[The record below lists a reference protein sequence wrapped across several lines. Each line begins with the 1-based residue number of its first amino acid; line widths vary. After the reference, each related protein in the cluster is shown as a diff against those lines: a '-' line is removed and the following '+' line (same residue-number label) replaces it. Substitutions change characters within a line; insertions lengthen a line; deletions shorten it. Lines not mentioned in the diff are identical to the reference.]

1 MENFKNQGDFI
12 RKPVAERN
20 SRLTLAP
27 PAVAP
32 NAPGEEQSPVFDFQ
46 NLFRILRRRVRVILF
61 TVFVCA
67 AITVFYDRMVPNTY
81 IANSRILLDEEN
93 VSPFGNQNV
102 FTGLQLSNP
111 VVESQM
117 QVIRSPLLLANVV
130 RELDLLNDPEFM
142 NPKST
147 PLAESIR
154 AIRESIFPPA
164 EEVVEVNEAMQFQAA
179 VERLRGNL
187 GVARNAET
195 LVIGLN
201 YTSTS
206 PQLSARVVNG
216 VADAYINDR
225 LKSRQKTADRA
236 ARWFNERMAELNTRA
251 EKTEQQMQR
260 LLGSGNTAVDAT
272 NSESEVLTARSELQD
287 ALADRAR
294 ARSQLLSFQAL
305 SVNNLE
311 QIQVPYSVG
320 SDIALL
326 AEQAEVARQQLA
338 EATQQFQAN
347 PEEVAQLTSSLRLLE
362 AEITSFLGELVSK
375 AEDDLS
381 AAQLAVKDAESA
393 LQSAGSMRDESMG
406 NSIEVELRSL
416 EAEARTFRQL
426 EERYL
431 ERYLSTIQ
439 QQSFPTSEATI
450 IQVATVPE
458 FPNGL
463 GLKNLGMI
471 AIMIGMS
478 LGAGIAFI
486 LEAGDKT
493 IRTTRQLTNSTKSQ
507 LLGLLPSSLSDEE
520 RWEASGAPSK
530 PPKIIQ
536 GKRSSN
542 GSDEIIALPENRVAL
557 IKDTPLFY
565 ASISH
570 PLSTYSETI
579 RRLNVEADHARA
591 LLSHYNQAPPKIVA
605 FISDQDSSGRSTA
618 AMNYAE
624 MLAMSGGRTLLIDLD
639 WTGTFLT
646 NRITPAA
653 KAGLADLMSSRTE
666 FVANQAFW
674 YDERTSLYFL
684 PNRSMHNNATVD
696 PGTFNHT
703 PLIQMLNAMAGEFDQ
718 IVVDLSPLS
727 HSSDAAALAEL
738 VFGYVV
744 VVDWGVTDRASLSK
758 ELQRAAIKPPRLLG
772 ALFNGVSQSELAKYE
787 TASA

>member
-117 QVIRSPLLLANVV
+117 QVIRSPLLLSNVV

-294 ARSQLLSFQAL
+294 ARAQLLSFQAL
-305 SVNNLE
+305 SVSNLE
-311 QIQVPYSVG
+311 QIQVPYSIG

-347 PEEVAQLTSSLRLLE
+347 PEEVQQLTSSLRLLE
-362 AEITSFLGELVSK
+362 AEITSFLGQLVSK

-381 AAQLAVKDAESA
+381 AAQLAVEEAEAS
-393 LQSAGSMRDESMG
+393 LQSAGSLRDESLG

-486 LEAGDKT
+486 LEAGDKS

>member
-1 MENFKNQGDFI
+1 
-12 RKPVAERN
+12 R
-20 SRLTLAP
+20 
-27 PAVAP
+27 
-32 NAPGEEQSPVFDFQ
+32 
-46 NLFRILRRRVRVILF
+46 
-61 TVFVCA
+61 
-67 AITVFYDRMVPNTY
+67 
-81 IANSRILLDEEN
+81 
-93 VSPFGNQNV
+93 
-102 FTGLQLSNP
+102 SNYP
-111 VVESQM
+111 
-117 QVIRSPLLLANVV
+117 
-130 RELDLLNDPEFM
+130 
-142 NPKST
+142 
-147 PLAESIR
+147 
-154 AIRESIFPPA
+154 
-164 EEVVEVNEAMQFQAA
+164 
-179 VERLRGNL
+179 
-187 GVARNAET
+187 
-195 LVIGLN
+195 
-201 YTSTS
+201 
-206 PQLSARVVNG
+206 
-216 VADAYINDR
+216 
-225 LKSRQKTADRA
+225 
-236 ARWFNERMAELNTRA
+236 
-251 EKTEQQMQR
+251 
-260 LLGSGNTAVDAT
+260 
-272 NSESEVLTARSELQD
+272 
-287 ALADRAR
+287 
-294 ARSQLLSFQAL
+294 
-305 SVNNLE
+305 
-311 QIQVPYSVG
+311 
-320 SDIALL
+320 
-326 AEQAEVARQQLA
+326 
-338 EATQQFQAN
+338 
-347 PEEVAQLTSSLRLLE
+347 
-362 AEITSFLGELVSK
+362 
-375 AEDDLS
+375 
-381 AAQLAVKDAESA
+381 
-393 LQSAGSMRDESMG
+393 
-406 NSIEVELRSL
+406 SIEVELRSL